1 MEDLRLWTCVM
12 GSNREIFDPVLI
24 AEWNDLYGKF
34 DMDTIIMGGTLAR
47 VMAAGE
53 NVLITTDLNFGS
65 LEGIATAM
73 EDIAYVHGFG
83 KEVRCESRALL
94 QKYGGTNF
102 AIQVKEMEMAA
113 YDPRSLLYKS

>member
-1 MEDLRLWTCVM
+1 
-12 GSNREIFDPVLI
+12 
-24 AEWNDLYGKF
+24 
-34 DMDTIIMGGTLAR
+34 
-47 VMAAGE
+47 
-53 NVLITTDLNFGS
+53 
-65 LEGIATAM
+65 M

>member
-1 MEDLRLWTCVM
+1 M
-12 GSNREIFDPVLI
+12 GSNLEIFDPVLI
-24 AEWNDLYGKF
+24 AEWNDLCGKF
-34 DMDTIIMGGTLAR
+34 YMDTIIMGGTLAR
-47 VMAAGE
+47 VIAAGE

-73 EDIAYVHGFG
+73 EDIAYVRGFG

-102 AIQVKEMEMAA
+102 AIQVKEYGDSRLRPTE
-113 YDPRSLLYKS
+113 LTL

>member
-1 MEDLRLWTCVM
+1 MEDSRLWTCVM
-12 GSNREIFDPVLI
+12 GSNLEIFDPVLI
-24 AEWNDLYGKF
+24 AEWNNLCGKF

-47 VMAAGE
+47 VIAAGE

-65 LEGIATAM
+65 LEGIATTM
-73 EDIAYVHGFG
+73 EDIAYVRGFG

-102 AIQVKEMEMAA
+102 AIQVKEMEMTA